1 MTGTGTGGGSG
12 DGSDA
17 DDPRPGVGRRIAGW
31 PVALRGVTESV
42 IATLGPNDRWNLA
55 ALGLHAPR
63 GDGATT
69 GDGPGREDAPGDA
82 VTAVTWGNT
91 RTRRNVGRQG
101 GGRVQFSPDP
111 RLFVDAALSI
121 KERDEP
127 VHPSA
132 DAWVSVETE
141 RVATGESG
149 GTTWR
154 RFRLDPVESGVRGR
168 RVPTFNRGY
177 AAVVDATV
185 AASRLSVPTYDE
197 DDLRERL
204 RYFAGVVETAGGP
217 AEREAFARID
227 DHVGW
232 RADEP

>member
-1 MTGTGTGGGSG
+1 
-12 DGSDA
+12 
-17 DDPRPGVGRRIAGW
+17 
-31 PVALRGVTESV
+31 VTESV

-63 GDGATT
+63 GATEDAT
-69 GDGPGREDAPGDA
+69 AGDGPGREDAPTDA
-82 VTAVTWGNT
+82 VTAVTWGDT

-101 GGRVQFSPDP
+101 GGTVQFSPDP

-121 KERDEP
+121 AERDEP

-132 DAWVSVETE
+132 DAWVSVEAE

-154 RFRLDPVESGVRGR
+154 RFRLEPVESGVRDR

-185 AASRLSVPTYDE
+185 AASRLSVPAYDTE
-197 DDLRERL
+197 RLRERL
-204 RYFAGVVETAGGP
+204 RYFAGVVESAGGP
-217 AEREAFARID
+217 AEREALARID